1 MHGWLDRL
9 AHAPDPF
16 LYLVAVLAVFAL
28 FAGFSGLRR
37 TRHIEDVP
45 TARVRS
51 APQGYVELVG
61 RAHSLQGEPIVAPLS
76 NIACC
81 WYRYRVERRS
91 GKDWSVVE
99 SGSSDGIFVLRDP
112 TGDCVIDPEDAEVTS
127 SHTRTWSDDGS
138 GRGGH
143 GVHVRLPSLGRTAD
157 MIVDIGGTVLER
169 LGSGVGQ
176 YRYTEAVILDGDP
189 LYAIG
194 EFHTL
199 GAGDHANSLDELTGA
214 VLREWKRQPHTLRER
229 FDGNRDGVIDGREW
243 AKARAA
249 ARHEAAADLARGQ
262 RRDPVHTLR
271 KPADGRYFL
280 LSNLEEFALL
290 RRYRWRMRLGFG
302 ASLLL
307 GAALALMLS
316 TRL

>member
-1 MHGWLDRL
+1 M
-9 AHAPDPF
+9 
-16 LYLVAVLAVFAL
+16 
-28 FAGFSGLRR
+28 
-37 TRHIEDVP
+37 
-45 TARVRS
+45 
-51 APQGYVELVG
+51 
-61 RAHSLQGEPIVAPLS
+61 
-76 NIACC
+76 
-81 WYRYRVERRS
+81 
-91 GKDWSVVE
+91 
-99 SGSSDGIFVLRDP
+99 
-112 TGDCVIDPEDAEVTS
+112 
-127 SHTRTWSDDGS
+127 
-138 GRGGH
+138 
-143 GVHVRLPSLGRTAD
+143 
-157 MIVDIGGTVLER
+157 
-169 LGSGVGQ
+169 
-176 YRYTEAVILDGDP
+176 ILDGDP

-243 AKARAA
+243 EKARAA
-249 ARHEAAADLARGQ
+249 AQREAAADLARGQ
-262 RRDPVHTLR
+262 HRDPVHMLR

-302 ASLLL
+302 ASLPL

>member
-1 MHGWLDRL
+1 MSGWLDRL

-16 LYLVAVLAVFAL
+16 LYFVCVLAVVVL
-28 FAGFSGLRR
+28 FVGFSGLRR
-37 TRHIEDVP
+37 VRHIEDVP

-61 RAHSLQGEPIVAPLS
+61 HAHSLDGEPIVAPLS
-76 NIACC
+76 HTTCC

-99 SGSSDGIFVLRDP
+99 SGSSDGIFILRDA
-112 TGDCVIDPEDAEVTS
+112 TGDCVIDPEHAEVTS
-127 SHTRTWSDDGS
+127 RHTRSWSDDGS

-143 GVHVRLPSLGRTAD
+143 AVHMRLPSLGRTAD
-157 MIVDIGGTVLER
+157 TIVNIGGAVLET

-199 GAGDHANSLDELTGA
+199 GSGDHASSLNELTGA
-214 VLREWKRQPHTLRER
+214 VLREWKQHPHTLRER
-229 FDGNRDGVIDGREW
+229 FDGNRDGLIDGDEW
-243 AKARAA
+243 EKARAA
-249 ARHEAAADLARGQ
+249 AQREASADLARSQ
-262 RRDPVHTLR
+262 RREPLHTLR

-280 LSNLEEFALL
+280 LSNLQEFALL
-290 RRYRWRMRLGFG
+290 RRYRWRMRLGF
-302 ASLLL
+302 AAFLVL
-307 GAALALMLS
+307 GAALVLMLS